1 MPVFERFGVLLL
13 AAGRGSRFGGG
24 KLAADL
30 GGVPCLWH
38 SATMLA
44 ECGFGAMLAVCAA
57 DTPDLGQ
64 FGFAS
69 VMLEPADAPMSRS
82 IALGVQALAGRGC
95 EAILL
100 ALGDMPLVP
109 KAHILALAK
118 GFAGDRIATRAGGVP
133 MPPALFGAGHF
144 AALTRLT
151 GDRGARELI
160 ATAPA
165 IDLAADL
172 ALDIDTVESLE
183 QARVIF
189 RNRNSVSR

>member
-1 MPVFERFGVLLL
+1 MPAFEKFGVILL

-30 GGVPCLWH
+30 GGLPCVWH
-38 SATMLA
+38 GATMLA
-44 ECGFGAMLAVCAA
+44 ECGCGTMVAVCAA

-64 FGFAS
+64 FGFET
-69 VMLEPADAPMSRS
+69 VLLEPAGAPMSRS
-82 IALGVQALAGRGC
+82 IALGVRALAERGC
-95 EAILL
+95 EAMLM

-133 MPPALFGAGHF
+133 MPPALFGTSHF
-144 AALTRLT
+144 AALTQLT
-151 GDRGARELI
+151 GDRGARGLI
-160 ATAPA
+160 STAPA
-165 IDLAADL
+165 IDLSADL

-183 QARVIF
+183 KARVIF
-189 RNRNSVSR
+189 SNRNRESR

>member
-1 MPVFERFGVLLL
+1 MPVFEKYGVILL

-24 KLAADL
+24 KLAAEL
-30 GGVPCLWH
+30 GGLPCLWH
-38 SATMLA
+38 SAKMLA
-44 ECGFGAMLAVCAA
+44 ECGFAAMVAVCAA
-57 DTPDLGQ
+57 DTPDPRR
-64 FGFAS
+64 FGFAT
-69 VMLEPADAPMSRS
+69 VLLEPADAPISRS
-82 IALGVQALAGRGC
+82 IAMGVDALAGRGC
-95 EAILL
+95 EAILM

-109 KAHILALAK
+109 KSHVLALAA
-118 GFAGDRIATRAGGVP
+118 GFDGNRIATRAAGAP

-144 AALTRLT
+144 AALTRLS

-183 QARVIF
+183 KARVIF
-189 RNRNSVSR
+189 RDQPG